1 MLLLQ
6 RTNNQ
11 NPDLI
16 ALVKELDAYL
26 KITDGDEHEFYNQF
40 NGLDNISHCIVAYV
54 DGKPAGCGAI
64 KEFDDNA
71 MEIKRM
77 YLRTEY
83 RGKSIAEEMITELES
98 WALELGF
105 TRSVLETGERQV
117 EAVRFYHK
125 MGYELMPNYGQY
137 IGMENSSCFEKQL
150 A

>member
-64 KEFDDNA
+64 KEFDENA

-77 YLRTEY
+77 YLRPEY

-137 IGMENSSCFEKQL
+137 IGMESSSCFEKQL

>member
-1 MLLLQ
+1 MLLLK

-16 ALVKELDAYL
+16 VLVKELDAYL

-40 NGLDNISHCIVAYV
+40 NGLDNISHCVVAYV
-54 DGKPAGCGAI
+54 DGKPAGCFAI
-64 KEFDDNA
+64 KEFDENA

-77 YLRTEY
+77 YLRPEY
-83 RGKSIAEEMITELES
+83 RGKSIAEQIITELES
-98 WALELGF
+98 WALELGYQK
-105 TRSVLETGERQV
+105 TVLETGERQV

-125 MGYELMPNYGQY
+125 MGYELTLNYGQY

>member
-11 NPDLI
+11 NPDVI
-16 ALVKELDAYL
+16 ILVKELDAYL
-26 KITDGDEHEFYNQF
+26 KITDGNEHEFYNQF

-64 KEFDDNA
+64 KEFDENA

-77 YLRTEY
+77 YLRPEY

-137 IGMENSSCFEKQL
+137 IGMESSSCFEKQL

>member
-1 MLLLQ
+1 MLLLK

-16 ALVKELDAYL
+16 VFVKELDAYL

-40 NGLDNISHCIVAYV
+40 NGLDNISHCVVAYV
-54 DGKPAGCGAI
+54 DGKPAGCVAI
-64 KEFDDNA
+64 KEFDENA

-77 YLRTEY
+77 YLRPEY
-83 RGKSIAEEMITELES
+83 RGKSIAEQIITELES
-98 WALELGF
+98 WALELGYQK
-105 TRSVLETGERQV
+105 TVLETGERQV

-125 MGYELMPNYGQY
+125 MGYELTPNYGQY
-137 IGMENSSCFEKQL
+137 IGMGNSSCFEKQL

>member
-1 MLLLQ
+1 MLLLK

-16 ALVKELDAYL
+16 VLVKELDAYL

-40 NGLDNISHCIVAYV
+40 NGLDNISHCVVAYV
-54 DGKPAGCGAI
+54 DGKPAGCVAI
-64 KEFDDNA
+64 KEFDENA
-71 MEIKRM
+71 MEFKRM
-77 YLRTEY
+77 YLRPEY
-83 RGKSIAEEMITELES
+83 RGKSIAEQIITELES
-98 WALELGF
+98 WALELGYQK
-105 TRSVLETGERQV
+105 TVLETGERQV

-125 MGYELMPNYGQY
+125 MGYELTLNYGQY

>member
-11 NPDLI
+11 NPDVI
-16 ALVKELDAYL
+16 ILVKELDAYL
-26 KITDGDEHEFYNQF
+26 KITDGNEHEFYNQF
-40 NGLDNISHCIVAYV
+40 NGLDNISHCIVAYA

-64 KEFDDNA
+64 KEFDENA

-77 YLRTEY
+77 YLRPEY

-125 MGYELMPNYGQY
+125 KGYELMPNYGQY
-137 IGMENSSCFEKQL
+137 IGMENSSYFEKQL